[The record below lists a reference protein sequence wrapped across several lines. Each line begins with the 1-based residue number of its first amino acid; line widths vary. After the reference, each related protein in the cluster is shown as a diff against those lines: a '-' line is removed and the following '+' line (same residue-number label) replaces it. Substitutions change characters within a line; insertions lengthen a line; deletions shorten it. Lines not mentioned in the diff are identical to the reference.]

1 MCPMCGSLIPSCGSR
16 RQRGTPP
23 SWTDGLDEAIA
34 KRSLQGE
41 EGEADEEGKGHYS
54 DPEHHQHPEVGV
66 RQKAPDTGQSLRLKD
81 RRYLEEKVH

>member
-23 SWTDGLDEAIA
+23 SWTDCLDEAIA

-41 EGEADEEGKGHYS
+41 EGEADKHGEGHYR
-54 DPEHHQHPEVGV
+54 DPEHHQNPEVGV
-66 RQKAPDTGQSLRLKD
+66 RQEAPDTGQSLRLKD
-81 RRYLEEKVH
+81 RRYLEEKVN